1 MNIHQ
6 FLLILLARKRLI
18 LSTLLVTVLLAL
30 GWSLVQQKT
39 YTATASVLLNYKGV
53 DPLTGLTMPG
63 QLMPG
68 YMATQMDIIG
78 SKNVALRVVDSLR
91 LASSPAVVRQFQEAT
106 EGKGTVRDWLA
117 DLLLKKLQIMPSRE
131 SSVVEISFDGADPA
145 FAAAVANAFAGE
157 YQKATVQLKTEPA
170 KNASTYFNEQTR
182 QLRDNVEA
190 AQARLSKYQQ
200 EKGIVSLD
208 NNRVDVELS
217 RLNDLSA
224 QLVVAQA
231 AAMEAN
237 SREQAAG
244 GNGAAGSAINSPD
257 VANNALIQ
265 NLRVTLAS
273 AEAKL
278 AEAGS
283 RYGRNHPQYQS
294 ASAEVAKLRSELGS
308 AVGTVTRS
316 VGANADVLR
325 QREAELRT
333 ELAAQKT
340 RVLELNRTRDELGVM
355 LKDLD
360 SAQRAYD
367 SASERFSQ
375 TRIEAQ
381 SEQSDISVLN
391 PATAPLEPSGPRVLL
406 NTLVSIL
413 LGTILGVGLALMLE
427 LLNRPVRSSSDVR
440 DMLGIPVL
448 GAIEWS
454 APRVRRSSMAR
465 LMGPRR
471 LLRLN

>member
-18 LSTLLVTVLLAL
+18 LGTLLVTVLLAL

-117 DLLLKKLQIMPSRE
+117 DLLLRKLQIMPSRE
-131 SSVVEISFDGADPA
+131 SSVVEISFAGADPL

-231 AAMEAN
+231 AAMEAG
-237 SREQAAG
+237 SRER
-244 GNGAAGSAINSPD
+244 AAGSAINSPD

-265 NLRVTLAS
+265 NLRVTLSS
-273 AEAKL
+273 AEARL

-294 ASAEVAKLRSELGS
+294 ASAEVAKLRSGLGS

-325 QREAELRT
+325 QRETELRG

-391 PATAPLEPSGPRVLL
+391 PATAPLEPSGPRIVL

-413 LGTILGVGLALMLE
+413 LGTILGVGLAMLLE
-427 LLNRPVRSSSDVR
+427 LMSRPVRSSSDLR

-448 GAIEWS
+448 GAIAWTPPPGRCG
-454 APRVRRSSMAR
+454 AMAR

-471 LLRLN
+471 LLRLS